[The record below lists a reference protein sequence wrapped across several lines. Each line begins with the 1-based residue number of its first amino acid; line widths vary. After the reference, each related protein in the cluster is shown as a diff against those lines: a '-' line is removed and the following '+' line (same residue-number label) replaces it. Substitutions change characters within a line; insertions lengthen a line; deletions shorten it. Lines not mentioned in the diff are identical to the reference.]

1 MKGRYFL
8 LFALL
13 FSFVARAE
21 DVEVDGICYHLIS
34 DGIAEVTT
42 GSSQYS
48 GAVGIP
54 ATFTYQSVVYQV
66 EGIGNNAFKNCSAL
80 TSIVMPKE

>member
-1 MKGRYFL
+1 MKMKGRCFL

-21 DVEVDGICYHLIS
+21 NVEVNGICYHLIS

-42 GSSQYS
+42 GSTQCS
-48 GAVGIP
+48 GAVEIP
-54 ATFTYQSVVYQV
+54 LFIKWRELA
-66 EGIGNNAFKNCSAL
+66 I
-80 TSIVMPKE
+80 MPSKTVLH